1 MQTKQ
6 EWSRKGTDIMTDIKL
21 GEKIMELRKAK
32 KMTQD
37 QLAGLLGVSAP
48 AVSKWETDSSYP
60 DITILCPLARALG
73 TDVDTLLSYE
83 ETLTEEEQGRYMSEI
98 MGMLREG
105 KKEEAE
111 ERLEK
116 LLHSYPSA
124 VPLKFSAI
132 AAFTMLEMYNSA
144 ETESGEGE
152 KDAERWKARKREL
165 AEAIY
170 ASGDSAYYLSSIS
183 MLVTLELADGNLD
196 RAEELLKQAHGN
208 TADFTMHWVQLYQKR
223 GEPDKALETV
233 QHNLYRRVSDI
244 QNCLMLLLGDNMRF
258 DREKTLEICRIF
270 RRQEELFGVGGGMGS
285 AVIAEVYLRLGMK
298 QEALDYLEEFAQR
311 LSEGWTLPNQIL
323 FYPAFSAGTM
333 QVQPSAEIMHS
344 IVKGLEQDDCLTEL
358 RGEERFQAIVAKLR
372 KLL

>member
-132 AAFTMLEMYNSA
+132 AVFTMLEMYNPA

-208 TADFTMHWVQLYQKR
+208 TADFTM
-223 GEPDKALETV
+223 

-311 LSEGWTLPNQIL
+311 LSEGWTLPNQTL